1 MIKDVIDELVD
12 YIENCAYIEVLQAL
26 TNEEN
31 IPQKYDNT
39 WSDAEEIDLWTIADD
54 NSRDAIEEMAEK
66 LGETPEQIKE
76 YMSKITLEDIHK
88 AFQDFRDAMVA
99 TKEDN

>member
-1 MIKDVIDELVD
+1 MSEL
-12 YIENCAYIEVLQAL
+12 EL
-26 TNEEN
+26 
-31 IPQKYDNT
+31 
-39 WSDAEEIDLWTIADD
+39 SEEIELWPIADD

-99 TKEDN
+99 TRGG

>member
-1 MIKDVIDELVD
+1 MSEL
-12 YIENCAYIEVLQAL
+12 AL
-26 TNEEN
+26 
-31 IPQKYDNT
+31 
-39 WSDAEEIDLWTIADD
+39 AEEIDLWPIADD

-99 TKEDN
+99 TKENN

>member
-1 MIKDVIDELVD
+1 MSKLEL
-12 YIENCAYIEVLQAL
+12 
-26 TNEEN
+26 
-31 IPQKYDNT
+31 
-39 WSDAEEIDLWTIADD
+39 SEEIELWPIADD

-66 LGETPEQIKE
+66 LGETQEWVKE

-99 TKEDN
+99 TKENN

>member
-1 MIKDVIDELVD
+1 MSEL
-12 YIENCAYIEVLQAL
+12 EL
-26 TNEEN
+26 T
-31 IPQKYDNT
+31 
-39 WSDAEEIDLWTIADD
+39 EEIELWPIADD

-66 LGETPEQIKE
+66 LGETSEKIKE

>member
-1 MIKDVIDELVD
+1 MMKDVIDE
-12 YIENCAYIEVLQAL
+12 
-26 TNEEN
+26 
-31 IPQKYDNT
+31 
-39 WSDAEEIDLWTIADD
+39 SDEEIELWSIADD

-66 LGETPEQIKE
+66 LGETPEKIKE

-99 TKEDN
+99 TKENN

>member
-1 MIKDVIDELVD
+1 MNEL
-12 YIENCAYIEVLQAL
+12 EL
-26 TNEEN
+26 
-31 IPQKYDNT
+31 
-39 WSDAEEIDLWTIADD
+39 AEEIDLWPIADD

-66 LGETPEQIKE
+66 LGETPEKIKE
-76 YMSKITLEDIHK
+76 YMNKITLEDIHK